1 MDEILKYFPGLTDI
15 QIEQFQKLDFLY
27 HDWNEKINVI
37 SRKDIDSLYTKH
49 ILHSLGIA
57 KIMKFEPG
65 ATVLDVGT
73 GGGFPGIPLAILFP
87 ETRFYLIDVIAKKIK
102 VVQGVVDA
110 LELKNVK
117 AEQKRAELVK
127 GDFDFIVS
135 RAVTNMPDFV
145 SWIHDKIKKQHKH
158 TLKNGILY
166 LKGGDLTEEL
176 KDFPKAT
183 LYDLSIIFEDEFF
196 ETKKVVHLPLKFQP

>member
-1 MDEILKYFPGLTDI
+1 MDEILKYFPDLTDI

-37 SRKDIDSLYTKH
+37 SRKDIDALYTKH

-145 SWIHDKIKKQHKH
+145 SWIKDKIKKQHKH
-158 TLKNGILY
+158 SLKNGILY
-166 LKGGDLTEEL
+166 LKGGDLAEEL

-183 LYDLSIIFEDEFF
+183 LYDLSTIFEDEFF
-196 ETKKVVHLPLKFQP
+196 GTKKVVHLPLKFQP

>member
-1 MDEILKYFPGLTDI
+1 MDEILKYFPNLTDL

-102 VVQGVVDA
+102 VVQGVADA

-145 SWIHDKIKKQHKH
+145 SWIKDKIKKQHKH

-166 LKGGDLTEEL
+166 LKGGDLAEEL
-176 KDFPKAT
+176 KDFPSAT
-183 LYDLSIIFEDEFF
+183 LYDLSEIFEDEFF
-196 ETKKVVHLPLKFQP
+196 ETKKVVHLPLKFKP

>member
-1 MDEILKYFPGLTDI
+1 MDEILKYFPDLTDL

-37 SRKDIDSLYTKH
+37 SRKDIDALYTKH

-65 ATVLDVGT
+65 ATILDVGT

-145 SWIHDKIKKQHKH
+145 SWIKDKIKKQHKH

-176 KDFPKAT
+176 AAFPKAT
-183 LYDLSIIFEDEFF
+183 LYDLADIFEDEFF

>member
-1 MDEILKYFPGLTDI
+1 MDEILKYFPDLTEI
-15 QIEQFQKLDFLY
+15 QIKQFQKLDFLY

-37 SRKDIDSLYTKH
+37 SRKDIDALYTKH

-117 AEQKRAELVK
+117 TEQKRAELVK

-166 LKGGDLTEEL
+166 LKGGDLNEEL
-176 KDFPKAT
+176 KDFPNVT
-183 LYDLSIIFEDEFF
+183 LYDLADHFEDEFF
-196 ETKKVVHLPLKFQP
+196 ETKKVVHLPLKFQV

>member
-1 MDEILKYFPGLTDI
+1 MDEILKYFPNLTDI
-15 QIEQFQKLDFLY
+15 QKEQFAKLDFLY
-27 HDWNEKINVI
+27 HDWNAKINVI
-37 SRKDIDSLYTKH
+37 SRKDIDELYTKH

-57 KIMKFEPG
+57 KIIKFEPG
-65 ATVLDVGT
+65 TYVLDVGT

-87 ETRFYLIDVIAKKIK
+87 ETRFFLIDVIAKKIK
-102 VVQGVVDA
+102 VVQAVAEA

-117 AEQKRAELVK
+117 AEQLRAELVK

-145 SWIHDKIKKQHKH
+145 SWIKDKIKKKSKH
-158 TLKNGILY
+158 ELKNGILY

-176 KDFPKAT
+176 AAFPKAT
-183 LYDLSIIFEDEFF
+183 EYNLSDYFEGEFF
-196 ETKKVVHLPLKFQP
+196 ETKKLVHLPLKFTS